1 MAWSRIGQID
11 HSLYQFVQHCYELF
25 YDDSFPKEQILFLSS
40 NPGMASLLNDLD
52 KLDAADN
59 NTTEPDPTNV
69 VAEDIDTNGSLVNV
83 Y

>member
-1 MAWSRIGQID
+1 
-11 HSLYQFVQHCYELF
+11 
-25 YDDSFPKEQILFLSS
+25 
-40 NPGMASLLNDLD
+40 MASLLNDLD

-69 VAEDIDTNGSLVNV
+69 AEDIDPNGLLVNV